1 MMFYSILNMWKIS
14 WKYVY
19 EKILREKKNTRECAH
34 TDYKHVKIK
43 L

>member
-19 EKILREKKNTRECAH
+19 EKILREKKIQENVLTLI
-34 TDYKHVKIK
+34 TNM
-43 L
+43 